1 MMGTTVRHES
11 LFPIGLDIRPGGC
24 PFSTE
29 VCIIHVLLQ
38 DVTMWIIIDITW
50 LPTLVYVHD

>member
-24 PFSTE
+24 LLSTKS
-29 VCIIHVLLQ
+29 VYYPCVASGCDHV
-38 DVTMWIIIDITW
+38 DN
-50 LPTLVYVHD
+50 Y